1 MPASNTSAAGQK
13 KITTQTLCDITGT
26 RYYEHNEEIALM
38 ADREVRVFDENDILV
53 GMMKFG
59 EAYSIAMG
67 LKKDIVLRNMK
78 TDVPIVKIMNYK
90 LQLLKRLFKKLGKD
104 VNTKDSK

>member
-1 MPASNTSAAGQK
+1 MVPLVTLMPVQRFSFSELPKGNMNPTGQK

-26 RYYEHNEEIALM
+26 RYYEHNEEIQFT
-38 ADREVRVFDENDILV
+38 ADKEVRVFDENDVLV
-53 GMMKFG
+53 GLMRFG

-67 LKKDIVLRNMK
+67 LKKDIVLRNTK

-90 LQLLKRLFKKLGKD
+90 L
-104 VNTKDSK
+104 

>member
-1 MPASNTSAAGQK
+1 MVPLQYHTFSELPKGNSNPSGQK

-26 RYYEHNEEIALM
+26 RYYEHNEEIM
-38 ADREVRVFDENDILV
+38 YTADKEVRVFDENDVLV

-67 LKKDIVLRNMK
+67 LNKDIVLRNTK

-90 LQLLKRLFKKLGKD
+90 L
-104 VNTKDSK
+104 